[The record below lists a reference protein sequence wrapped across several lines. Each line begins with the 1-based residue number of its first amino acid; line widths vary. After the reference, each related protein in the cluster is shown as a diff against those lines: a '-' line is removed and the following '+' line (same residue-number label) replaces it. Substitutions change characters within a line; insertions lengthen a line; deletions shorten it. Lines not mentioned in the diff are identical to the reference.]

1 MKIASQAFVALVG
14 VLMIATPFAGE
25 HVHDKG
31 KVFIVQEH
39 DELQIQFEIPAIN
52 VFEFEHRAQTAK
64 QNQRVL
70 AFLDSLAKPE
80 RFIEIKDS
88 CQLTSSQEQFSE
100 HYLKGEVYKHQHQH
114 HHDSHE
120 HSDVVFSFH
129 YKCAEMATSFSF
141 NVFEQTH
148 HLHSLTAQWITNKGQ
163 GTAELSARNS
173 KLSW

>member
-1 MKIASQAFVALVG
+1 MKTALQAFVALIGIV
-14 VLMIATPFAGE
+14 MIAAPFAGE

-52 VFEFEHRAQTAK
+52 VFEFEHRAQTDK

-70 AFLDSLAKPE
+70 AFLDLLAKPE

-88 CQLTSSQEQFSE
+88 CQLTRSQERFSE
-100 HYLKGEVYKHQHQH
+100 YYLKGEVYKHQH
-114 HHDSHE
+114 HHDSHA

-129 YKCAEMATSFSF
+129 FKCTEMATSFSF

-148 HLHSLTAQWITNKGQ
+148 HLHSLTARWITNKGQ
-163 GTAELSARNS
+163 GTAELSHGNS
-173 KLSW
+173 MLSW

>member
-14 VLMIATPFAGE
+14 ILMIAMPFAGE

-80 RFIEIKDS
+80 RFIEIQDS
-88 CQLTSSQEQFSE
+88 CQLINSQERFSE
-100 HYLKGEVYKHQHQH
+100 YYLKGEVYKHQHN
-114 HHDSHE
+114 HDSHE
-120 HSDVVFSFH
+120 HNDVVFSFH
-129 YKCAEMATSFSF
+129 FKCAKTATSVTF

-163 GTAELSARNS
+163 GTAELSPENS
-173 KLSW
+173 RLSW